1 MIDKKKDIKMDR
13 IEYDKIIDECRS
25 ISISKNNDY
34 GDASLT
40 KFKEEGIII
49 RLNDKMERLINLNK
63 ISVAHVTS
71 ECLEDTALDMIN
83 YLIYLVMMVRGKL
96 K

>member
-1 MIDKKKDIKMDR
+1 MDR
-13 IEYDKIIDECRS
+13 IEYDKIIDECRA
-25 ISISKNNDY
+25 ISISKNSDY

-40 KFKEEGIII
+40 KFKETGIII

-63 ISVAHVTS
+63 ISVAHVS
-71 ECLEDTALDMIN
+71 AECMEDTAIDMIN
-83 YLIYLVMMVRGKL
+83 YLVYLVMMIRGKL